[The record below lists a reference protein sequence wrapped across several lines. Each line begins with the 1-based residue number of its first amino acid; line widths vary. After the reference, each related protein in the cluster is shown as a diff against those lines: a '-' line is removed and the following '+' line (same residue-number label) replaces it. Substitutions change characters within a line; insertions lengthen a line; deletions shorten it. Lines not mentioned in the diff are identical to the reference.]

1 MSTKMSRSGQVV
13 LPTSGRRTSKRVT
26 SEIYP
31 EIVNGGIERAPSGDF
46 PVEPVEVPP
55 LRELMPGRIKFIFGL
70 ANDEIGYLIPK
81 SEWDPSCLISKVPR
95 KNLRRD
101 QLRRPRRRRPDSRG
115 VARPVPAGPA
125 LSDDYADNRGAP
137 C

>member
-31 EIVNGGIERAPSGDF
+31 EIVNGGIESAPSGDF
-46 PVEPVEVPP
+46 PVESVEVPP

-95 KNLRRD
+95 KKSTARSTPSAPTPPARFTRRC
-101 QLRRPRRRRPDSRG
+101 
-115 VARPVPAGPA
+115 
-125 LSDDYADNRGAP
+125 AP
-137 C
+137 CAGRSGLER

>member
-46 PVEPVEVPP
+46 PVERVEVPP
-55 LRELMPGRIKFIFGL
+55 LRKLMPGRIKFIFGL

-81 SEWDPSCLISKVPR
+81 ANGTPNCLISTVP
-95 KNLRRD
+95 KKIYGEINSVGPDASGQIHEALRA
-101 QLRRPRRRRPDSRG
+101 LC
-115 VARPVPAGPA
+115 RPVRP
-125 LSDDYADNRGAP
+125 
-137 C
+137 